1 MTACGSPYN
10 ANFVVLKTMSNA
22 EQVLC
27 YIDVGGTFT
36 DAFLVDDRGD
46 FVIGKAPTTPDD
58 ISQGFFSAIEEALDS
73 ADLDHEKAFSEL
85 RIAGYGSTT
94 VLNALLTRRGDR
106 VGLLTTAGFEDLL
119 LIERGKQTWTEYD
132 RTDRIHAIT
141 HRHLHPLV
149 DKSRIRGITERIDAR
164 GEVVIP
170 MYEHDV
176 EHAVEALLDE
186 EVDGIA
192 ICFLWSF
199 LNDRHERRAA
209 EIAQKVIDRRGAN
222 CRLALSV
229 DINPV
234 MRELPRSNATLIE
247 AYTSR
252 LAHSAFS
259 SIEDQLS
266 KRRFQGR
273 LQVMQSSGGLASPA
287 NVKAV
292 DTLHSGPVGGLIGGR
307 FVADLYGFENVITSD
322 VGGTSFDVGLINKRQ
337 ITVRRDPT
345 AARMLLGVPMIEV
358 LSIGAGGG
366 TLARIDPLT
375 NRLQVGPESAG
386 AVPGPVCYGRGGT
399 QPTVTDADLLLG
411 YMNPEYFAGGN
422 IDVNLDDVRHVMREK
437 IADPLG
443 MDVTTAAKGIRE
455 IIDTRMRTA
464 LTGLVEARGFDISS
478 YYLAAFGGA
487 GPTHCAGYTEG
498 VPLAGVLMFPYSAT
512 FSAFG
517 AAAADYEHS
526 YTRAVNLILPPDIDA
541 DGKAEQ
547 ARRLN
552 EVWNEL
558 ANRALEDMSASGF
571 RPDQVTLRPQAMV
584 RYGRQLNDLIVD
596 FDNVEASTAADLDRL
611 IAKFETQYEETYARA
626 ARFPQAGYHVTDVGL
641 VASVPKIQP
650 EIRKHELKGKT
661 PPKDADKGTRLAMFD
676 GDWRDTRIWG
686 LRSLEA
692 GNVIEGPA
700 IIEDRTTTYVVPSN
714 RYVELDEYLTVWLKT
729 K

>member
-1 MTACGSPYN
+1 
-10 ANFVVLKTMSNA
+10 MSHA

-46 FVIGKAPTTPDD
+46 FVIGKAPTTPAD
-58 ISQGFFSAIEEALDS
+58 ISQGFFAAIEEALDS
-73 ADLDHEKAFSEL
+73 AGLDREKAFSEL
-85 RIAGYGSTT
+85 KITGYGSTT
-94 VLNALLTRRGDR
+94 VLNALLTRRGVK

-141 HRHLHPLV
+141 HRHLDPLV
-149 DKSRIRGITERIDAR
+149 DKGRIHGITERVDGTGRA
-164 GEVVIP
+164 VVP
-170 MYEHDV
+170 MYEGDV
-176 EHAVEALLDE
+176 ERAVEDLLDQ
-186 EVDGIA
+186 EVEAIA

-199 LNDRHERRAA
+199 LNDAHERRAA
-209 EIAQKVIDRRGAN
+209 EIAREVIARRGAT
-222 CRLALSV
+222 CQIALSV

-234 MRELPRSNATLIE
+234 MRELPRTNATLIE

-252 LAHSAFS
+252 LAHSAFAA
-259 SIEDQLS
+259 IEDQLAER
-266 KRRFQGR
+266 KFRGR

-307 FVADLYGFENVITSD
+307 HVADLYGFENVITSD

-366 TLARIDPLT
+366 TLAKIDPLT
-375 NRLQVGPESAG
+375 GRLQVGPESAG

-411 YMNPEYFAGGN
+411 YMNPDYFAGGN
-422 IDVNLDDVRHVMREK
+422 IDVDLGDVRQAMRDK

-443 MDVTTAAKGIRE
+443 IDVTAAAKGIRE

-478 YYLAAFGGA
+478 YYLTAFGGA

-517 AAAADYEHS
+517 ASAADYEHS
-526 YTRAVNLILPPDIDA
+526 YTRAVNVIIPPGIDD
-541 DGKAEQ
+541 DGKSEQ
-547 ARRLN
+547 AQRLAG
-552 EVWNEL
+552 VWGEL
-558 ANRALEDMSASGF
+558 AAKALEDMQADGF
-571 RPDQVTLRPQAMV
+571 EPGQVTLRPQAMV
-584 RYGRQLNDLIVD
+584 RYGRQLNDLIID
-596 FDNVEASTAADLDRL
+596 FDTVEPQDSDDLDRL
-611 IAKFETQYEETYARA
+611 IAKFEQQYEETYARA
-626 ARFPQAGYHVTDVGL
+626 ARFPQAGYHITDVGM
-641 VASVPKIQP
+641 VASVPKIRP
-650 EIRKHELKGKT
+650 EIRKHEMKGET
-661 PPKDADKGTRLAMFD
+661 PPADADKGTRLAMFD
-676 GDWRDTRIWG
+676 GDWRDTRIWD
-686 LRSLEA
+686 LRSLQA
-692 GNVIEGPA
+692 GNIIEGPA
-700 IIEDRTTTYVVPSN
+700 IIEDRTTTYVVPST
-714 RYVELDEYLTVWLKT
+714 RYIEFDAYLTLWLKS

>member
-1 MTACGSPYN
+1 
-10 ANFVVLKTMSNA
+10 MSHA

-36 DAFLVDDRGD
+36 DAFLVDDQGD

-73 ADLDHEKAFSEL
+73 ANLDHAKAFSEL
-85 RIAGYGSTT
+85 KITGYGSTT
-94 VLNALLTRRGDR
+94 VLNALLTRRGAK

-132 RTDRIHAIT
+132 RTDRIHAVT
-141 HRHLHPLV
+141 HRHLDPLV
-149 DKSRIRGITERIDAR
+149 DKSRIHGITERVDATGR
-164 GEVVIP
+164 VVIP
-170 MYEHDV
+170 LYEHDV
-176 EHAVEALLDE
+176 EKAVDSLIDQG
-186 EVDGIA
+186 VHSIA

-199 LNDRHERRAA
+199 LNDAHERRAA
-209 EIAQKVIDRRGAN
+209 EIAREVIARRGAQ
-222 CRLALSV
+222 CQLALSV

-234 MRELPRSNATLIE
+234 MRELPRTNATLIE

-252 LAHSAFS
+252 IAHSAFAA
-259 SIEDQLS
+259 IEKQLEQR
-266 KRRFQGR
+266 KFGGR

-307 FVADLYGFENVITSD
+307 YVADLYGFDNVITSD

-337 ITVRRDPT
+337 ITIRRDPT

-366 TLARIDPLT
+366 TLAKIDPLT

-386 AVPGPVCYGRGGT
+386 AVPGPVCYGRGGD

-422 IDVNLDDVRHVMREK
+422 ISVNIEDVRQSMYEK
-437 IADPLG
+437 IAAPLG
-443 MDVTTAAKGIRE
+443 IDVTSAAKGIRE

-464 LTGLVEARGFDISS
+464 LTGLVEARGFDINS
-478 YYLAAFGGA
+478 YYLTAFGGA
-487 GPTHCAGYTEG
+487 GPTHCAGYTDG

-517 AAAADYEHS
+517 ASAADYEHS
-526 YTRAVNLILPPDIDA
+526 YTRAVNLVIAPAIDA
-541 DGKAEQ
+541 DGKSEHV
-547 ARRLN
+547 RRLS
-552 EVWNEL
+552 EVWGEL
-558 ANRALEDMSASGF
+558 AAKALDDMEADGFSA
-571 RPDQVTLRPQAMV
+571 DQVTLRPQAMV

-596 FDNVEASTAADLDRL
+596 FDTIELTNPTDLDRL
-611 IAKFETQYEETYARA
+611 IDKFERQYEETYARA
-626 ARFPQAGYHVTDVGL
+626 ARFPQAGYHITDVGM
-641 VASVPKIQP
+641 VASVPKIRP
-650 EIRKHELKGKT
+650 EIRKHELVSEKPT
-661 PPKDADKGTRLAMFD
+661 SDAMKGTRLAMFD
-676 GDWRDTRIWG
+676 SDWHDTTIWD
-686 LRSLEA
+686 LRSLAA

-714 RYVELDEYLTVWLKT
+714 RYVEFDHYLTLWLKT